1 MAKEVDG
8 EVCFG
13 LSVVGFGDA
22 AEGVTIL
29 SSKSFLRDASLSMP
43 FFLRKTLIVVR
54 RALFGLQSSPF
65 TGSCKQ
71 TGHA

>member
-1 MAKEVDG
+1 
-8 EVCFG
+8 
-13 LSVVGFGDA
+13 
-22 AEGVTIL
+22 
-29 SSKSFLRDASLSMP
+29 MP